1 MVGLDFILQGGA
13 YMEFRIR
20 LENLIEEKDVT
31 QKQLSIELH
40 LAPTT
45 LNGYIN
51 SSREPDFCTLVRIA
65 RYFDVST
72 DYLLGLCQEKKPV
85 PSTLNPT
92 EGALI
97 HLYRS
102 LKPDRQELLIEQ
114 AKFYKSLNAKASKK
128 NG

>member
-1 MVGLDFILQGGA
+1 MDFS
-13 YMEFRIR
+13 IR
-20 LENLIEEKDVT
+20 LENLIEEKNVT
-31 QKQLSIELH
+31 QKQLSLELH

-45 LNGYIN
+45 LNGYVN
-51 SSREPDFCTLVRIA
+51 NYREPDFSTLVQIA

-85 PSTLNPT
+85 PSSLNPT

-102 LKPDRQELLIEQ
+102 LHPDRQELLIEQ
-114 AKFYKSLNAKASKK
+114 AKFYQSLSTKAAKK